1 MSGHQSSRS
10 VWTVGPTEAAISSAT
25 FVLFTN
31 KDMKLHFVLEHAY
44 FR

>member
-1 MSGHQSSRS
+1 MSGHQSNRPA
-10 VWTVGPTEAAISSAT
+10 WMEGSAT

-31 KDMKLHFVLEHAY
+31 KDVKLHFLLEQAY